1 LEKYRGVFVKF
12 WGLIHNENKAEGV
25 YAKDKGL
32 GLFYEINIIIF
43 ALEKVGK

>member
-1 LEKYRGVFVKF
+1 M
-12 WGLIHNENKAEGV
+12 GLYIIKIKPRGV

-32 GLFYEINIIIF
+32 GLFYEINRIIF